1 MVDITTPSTRTR
13 RLSILDSAMPVGYI
27 VGLPLGT
34 FIKNSLGYVVLYSI
48 STTVVFLAMV
58 YVVFVVRDNRKQ
70 MVAEGTNT
78 EKPPVL
84 GCNKGMMCLVIITC
98 SNISQNQT
106 CSQHCAR

>member
-48 STTVVFLAMV
+48 STTVVFFAMV
-58 YVVFVVRDNRKQ
+58 YVGCVVTDNRKQ
-70 MVAEGTNT
+70 KVAEGTNT

-84 GCNKGMMCLVIITC
+84 GCNKGIMSVLT
-98 SNISQNQT
+98 
-106 CSQHCAR
+106 